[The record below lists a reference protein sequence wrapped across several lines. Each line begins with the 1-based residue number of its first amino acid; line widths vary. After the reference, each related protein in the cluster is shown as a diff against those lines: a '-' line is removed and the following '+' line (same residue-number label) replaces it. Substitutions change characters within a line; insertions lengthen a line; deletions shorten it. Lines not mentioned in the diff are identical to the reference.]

1 MNQSIKENENEIKR
15 IKEQKLVEE
24 SDNKLSEDLF
34 SNNPHVIDKTYAI
47 NKQDSINIVKLGK
60 NKFVSVI
67 KPIIIEEKTIKP
79 VTVKPV
85 TKLKNKCYDLND
97 YDYDFDYSDFE

>member
-1 MNQSIKENENEIKR
+1 MNQTIKKNENEIKK

-34 SNNPHVIDKTYAI
+34 SNNPYVIDKTYTI
-47 NKQDSINIVKLGK
+47 NKSDTINIVKLGK

-67 KPIIIEEKTIKP
+67 KPIIIEEKIIKP
-79 VTVKPV
+79 ITVKPV

-97 YDYDFDYSDFE
+97 YDYDFDFSDFE